1 MRCCFNLRILRA
13 LAAAAALRR
22 CSAATETPKSAACN
36 WWRPCCPGGR
46 LGIPTTLVHTPERR
60 ATSPRFRPRVRTR
73 AVGQTAADSRPA
85 HRSAAIRHL
94 AQQIMNPSKLCRKQ
108 NAITSCTQKGNT
120 PTNVNRTIGRSRSL
134 QNWITTSFSQRRKLM
149 SIAIRINTGP
159 SIVSK

>member
-1 MRCCFNLRILRA
+1 MGITRLTRRSTLVIPCADWTRAAYEGYVNSLSNETPNAAVDLLNRSFSRLMRCCFNLRILRA

-73 AVGQTAADSRPA
+73 AVSQTTADSRRTTRGSTA
-85 HRSAAIRHL
+85 VRHL
-94 AQQIMNPSKLCRKQ
+94 AQQIM
-108 NAITSCTQKGNT
+108 T
-120 PTNVNRTIGRSRSL
+120 
-134 QNWITTSFSQRRKLM
+134 
-149 SIAIRINTGP
+149 
-159 SIVSK
+159 